1 MKKKKIDIDIIDEA
15 SKVERQYNT
24 AMFKL
29 TKSMVAIGYPLAE
42 ADYFVKLYTELRD
55 KKLLESKYFSI
66 KQEGKKVNIKNFGE
80 FYKYPQFFYDVV
92 SMFLNSY
99 EFMEDYVITIDYNS
113 NPVIEERVVEV
124 VDDEEKVKPEQKGK
138 EFKTFLDEYK
148 VGEDENYVTYVLPN
162 KAVANESIGFYRQV
176 YSDQRYSEKYG
187 ISNRLMTKEYQ
198 SKFFFGWCITQK
210 NSYFDSQKNLVTDWW
225 LLTVTKHNP
234 LDMLC
239 DWLVDPKIL
248 DRLRGKWE
256 EGNTEADREAAE
268 ETLRKEFF
276 RADYATSMKY
286 LNKMTELYLALSAGR
301 HPSAPDRPSAVD
313 HSVTTLYHPFSN
325 NPGSGQKASL
335 LSPELSYGY
344 ETLEL
349 PNFKSNKI
357 LVSGNELVSV
367 NSEAKDV
374 EIPEGVQVIKSGA
387 FENSKIRSVALPFS
401 LIAIEPGAFVN
412 CPELN
417 IISCTNNLRFIS
429 KRAFVGSTARPVV
442 GVLFPADDDGGA
454 YFAVRPKNLNIY
466 PDTLSWDNYKS
477 VERQYRVKLVDNTK
491 LEVTDEDGNL
501 ILENVGDG
509 PRVVSPFLYEEFR
522 NFYIEHDKV
531 IPIEY
536 KYNPQDDYSVREDKI
551 VIPEGVRSFY
561 RSKFDEKL
569 YLNVGELVF
578 PSTMRDISG
587 LNLHKSAMIGTI
599 NMFKSNVTTIPSRIF
614 LGITK
619 VEKIILPKALTVI
632 QSMAFPMTLGTL
644 VLPTDHLKS
653 VDFAAFAG
661 LLILRE
667 IVVDS
672 KDRLKKVLGDQ
683 LDQLLTVTQDPED
696 REVINR
702 KNQNLV
708 KYIFNSSMPKLVEG

>member
-15 SKVERQYNT
+15 SKVERQYKT

-66 KQEGKKVNIKNFGE
+66 KQDGKKVNIKNFGE

-99 EFMEDYVITIDYNS
+99 EFMEDYVITIDSNS
-113 NPVIEERVVEV
+113 NPVIEERVVEA
-124 VDDEEKVKPEQKGK
+124 VDDEEKVKPDQKGK

-162 KAVANESIGFYRQV
+162 KAVANESIDFYRRV
-176 YSDQRYSEKYG
+176 YRDQRYSEKYG
-187 ISNRLMTKEYQ
+187 ISNRLMTKENP
-198 SKFFFGWCITQK
+198 SKFFFSWCITQK
-210 NSYFDSQKNLVTDWW
+210 NSYFDNQKNLVTDWW

-239 DWLVDPKIL
+239 DWLVEPQIL

-256 EGNTEADREAAE
+256 EGDTQEDREAAE
-268 ETLRKEFF
+268 ATLDKKFF
-276 RADYATSMKY
+276 NANYANSIVY

-301 HPSAPDRPSAVD
+301 HPSAPDRPSANGHDVD
-313 HSVTTLYHPFSN
+313 RLYHPFSN
-325 NPGSGQKASL
+325 SPGSGQNISL
-335 LSPELSYGY
+335 LAPELSYGY

-367 NSEAKDV
+367 NSEATDI
-374 EIPEGVQVIKSGA
+374 EIPEGIQVIKSGA

-401 LIAIEPGAFVN
+401 LIAIEPEAFFN
-412 CPELN
+412 CPEIN

-442 GVLFPADDDGGA
+442 GVLFPADDDGGE
-454 YFAVRPKNLNIY
+454 YFAVRPKNLKIY
-466 PDTLSWDNYKS
+466 PDVLSWDNYKD
-477 VERQYRVKLVDNTK
+477 VEKQYRVKLVDNTK
-491 LEVTDEDGNL
+491 LEVTDEDGNP
-501 ILENVGDG
+501 ILENVGDA

-536 KYNPQDDYSVREDKI
+536 NPQDDYSVREDKV

-561 RSKFDEKL
+561 RSKLDEKL

-587 LNLHKSAMIGTI
+587 LNLHKSAKIGTI

-614 LGITK
+614 VGITK

-653 VDFAAFAG
+653 VDFATFAG

-672 KDRLKKVLGDQ
+672 KARLKKVLSDQ
-683 LDQLLTVTQDPED
+683 LDQLLAVTQDPED
-696 REVINR
+696 RELINR
-702 KNQNLV
+702 KNSSLV